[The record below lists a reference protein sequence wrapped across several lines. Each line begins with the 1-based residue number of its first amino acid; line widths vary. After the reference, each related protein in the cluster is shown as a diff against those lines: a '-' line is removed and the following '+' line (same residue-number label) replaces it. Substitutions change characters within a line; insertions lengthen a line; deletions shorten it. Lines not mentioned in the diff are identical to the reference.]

1 MDLETAIGKLFHD
14 PQKLLISEAL
24 LPVVKMI
31 DVNMEAGLH
40 LEDKLLMLSLITRL
54 FESSKMFIGVY

>member
-24 LPVVKMI
+24 LPVVKMVA
-31 DVNMEAGLH
+31 VNMEAVLH
-40 LEDKLLMLSLITRL
+40 LEDKMLMLSLITRL